1 MPVRENAYVAD
12 AYWYGNTP
20 RVIYE
25 LEGEAAE
32 QLIPAIKATIQNYP
46 YSASGSYLIWPGPNS
61 NTFVSWIVRHTNY
74 LRQSFLPSPWA
85 RIILVAISSLPARR
99 AIRGIQLP

>member
-1 MPVRENAYVAD
+1 MPIRPMPTGTATA
-12 AYWYGNTP
+12 P

-61 NTFVSWIVRHTNY
+61 NTFVSWIV
-74 LRQSFLPSPWA
+74 
-85 RIILVAISSLPARR
+85 
-99 AIRGIQLP
+99 AIRMPYG